1 MGHKPYILLDV
12 KHIKKN
18 VDFYLTLVYNSA
30 INKERKNIKN
40 E

>member
-1 MGHKPYILLDV
+1 MPYILLYV

-18 VDFYLTLVYNSA
+18 VDFYLTLIYNSA
-30 INKERKNIKN
+30 TNKERKDAKN